1 MAHVKL
7 FESWI
12 KDKVYEAADIN
23 PNEIA
28 KVFPVDTENWG
39 SMEFVT
45 GKKANDIQGLATY
58 LDQKL
63 KALTKNMP
71 VKFKVT
77 FNKKGGGDGTVE
89 IVADNNPKVKF
100 YTGGS
105 MFKPKNVAAEKLN
118 PYGKTMFNYGGWVED
133 NGKEIVGDRDQALDF
148 RQGGDWRLGEFISAS
163 LQKKDIAEI
172 DQSPKDF
179 ALNVALAYDS
189 SKQGKPVSMD
199 NIVSKVSSGVGD
211 NLAPKEGE
219 K

>member
-12 KDKVYEAADIN
+12 KDKIYEAADVK
-23 PNEIA
+23 PTEVA
-28 KVFPVDTENWG
+28 KVFPIDTEQWG
-39 SMEFVT
+39 SMDFVT
-45 GKKANDIQGLATY
+45 GKKATDMEGLTTY

-77 FNKKGGGDGTVE
+77 FNKKGGGNGTVE
-89 IVADNNPKVKF
+89 VVASNNPKVKF

-105 MFKPKNVAAEKLN
+105 MYKPKNVLSTELN
-118 PYGKTMFNYGGWVED
+118 PYGKTLFNYGGWVED
-133 NGKEIVGDRDQALDF
+133 NGKEIPGDVQSLDKE
-148 RQGGDWRLGEFISAS
+148 QGGVWRLGEFISAAI
-163 LQKKDIAEI
+163 QKKDIADI
-172 DQSPKDF
+172 SQTPKDF
-179 ALNVALAYDS
+179 ALNVALTYDS
-189 SKQGKPVSMD
+189 SKEGKPVSMD